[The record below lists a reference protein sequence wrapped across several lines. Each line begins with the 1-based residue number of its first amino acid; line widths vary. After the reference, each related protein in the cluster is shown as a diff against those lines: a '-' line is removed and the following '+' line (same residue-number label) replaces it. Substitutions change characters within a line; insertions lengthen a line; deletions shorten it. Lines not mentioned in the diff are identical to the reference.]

1 MPQVLA
7 GRAYVLSATCTGYYP
22 FGRLGER
29 LMVNVQDGKLSKIRM
44 AMVPIKVGVI
54 ITAKEMMPAR
64 AAQKHRYEM
73 LVRASPRLRREY
85 TVAEKLCQRPT
96 RTRPSPASHALGLAC
111 CGR

>member
-1 MPQVLA
+1 VLA

-64 AAQKHRYEM
+64 DAQKHRYET
-73 LVRASPRLRREY
+73 LVTRASNHFFTHPRSL
-85 TVAEKLCQRPT
+85 AHSPT
-96 RTRPSPASHALGLAC
+96 HNPTH
-111 CGR
+111 

>member
-73 LVRASPRLRREY
+73 LVRASPRL
-85 TVAEKLCQRPT
+85 C
-96 RTRPSPASHALGLAC
+96 
-111 CGR
+111 